1 MLCLSLSSLILP
13 EALILTLVLAGI
25 LGCRI
30 PVDPE
35 LLVSDFRFSPE
46 AFDSFTGTTS
56 LRYTL
61 KRPATTTIRIIAPGK
76 SGPGSVVMTLFEELK
91 ESSGIHQHTWLG
103 DTEEGYFAP
112 AGEYLGELEVEGE
125 SYQAVVRV
133 YHR

>member
-1 MLCLSLSSLILP
+1 MPCLSLSSLILP
-13 EALILTLVLAGI
+13 EALILTLVLVGI

-76 SGPGSVVMTLFEELK
+76 SGSVVMTLFEELK
-91 ESSGIHQHTWLG
+91 ESSGLHQHTWLG